1 MEQNYKEFRELLRR
15 GIGSRSV
22 QAFAQETG
30 LSRGHI
36 SRFLNSQLIKQPT
49 WDTIEKLAAGMHTIN
64 VDDLLKSCGYDT
76 PYIDTKVEKEEQYL
90 MCKLKD
96 IFKTGIQ
103 QCSSLN
109 DFISILNNDCEN
121 GKFVNLKID
130 ILSRKEAEKYAE
142 MQYRWEAAGYKGIIP
157 FIIYYSETVSGKVFL
172 VNYSTAVIDLEEC
185 AAIKQSYKERCPIT
199 KEDIYTFYFCR
210 DYKKEKGVERLL
222 KILDGKD
229 MISTKVGYGF
239 YYPKTAKKFAE
250 FLMDHA
256 DTFCKVTEN
265 AKLFQKMLEPN
276 ANIDEIFAEYAYN
289 YEKGKFAEFLMDHA
303 DTFCKVTE
311 NAKLFQKMLEPN
323 ANIDEIFAEYAY
335 NYEKGTGAAVAYI
348 MQEETGIEFTYNSAY
363 ESVEGSVSCIMVE
376 APNDTDKIPNEI
388 LKKIYDYAC
397 ELEIEEFGICYYQ
410 YVITKTDI
418 QWYNINDFHYEYKLT
433 TR

>member
-289 YEKGKFAEFLMDHA
+289 YEKG
-303 DTFCKVTE
+303 
-311 NAKLFQKMLEPN
+311 
-323 ANIDEIFAEYAY
+323 
-335 NYEKGTGAAVAYI
+335 TGAAVAYI